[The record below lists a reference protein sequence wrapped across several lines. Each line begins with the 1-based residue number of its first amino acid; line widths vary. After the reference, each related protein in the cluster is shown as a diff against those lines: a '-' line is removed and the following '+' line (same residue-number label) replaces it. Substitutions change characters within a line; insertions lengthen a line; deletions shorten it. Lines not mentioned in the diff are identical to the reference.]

1 MRFLRTIQNGVKR
14 IFNMEHIK
22 FIQREDDLVTL
33 HMITGEEFQ
42 LNERDVLE
50 IVWAENISAILGN

>member
-1 MRFLRTIQNGVKR
+1 
-14 IFNMEHIK
+14 MEHIK